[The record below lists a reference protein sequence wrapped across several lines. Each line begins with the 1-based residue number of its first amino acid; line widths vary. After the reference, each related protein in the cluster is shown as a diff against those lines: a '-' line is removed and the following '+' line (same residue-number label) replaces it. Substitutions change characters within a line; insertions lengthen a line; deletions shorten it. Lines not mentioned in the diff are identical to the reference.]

1 MHIYI
6 YIYCTYIYIYHI
18 KSYKKNKGEENKGLV
33 PLIKDR
39 CVIFA
44 INFT

>member
-1 MHIYI
+1 MYIYI
-6 YIYCTYIYIYHI
+6 YIYICISYHI
-18 KSYKKNKGEENKGLV
+18 KSYHKKNKGEENKGLV